1 MKRLVALSA
10 SLILLLSV
18 SPARASSCD
27 YIHNTVDVFEK
38 ERRTMTSWLRLHGVV
53 DDLQKELADAR
64 QVIEVA
70 GVMRGAQQFLA
81 VKLRLRSAVA
91 AEPSV
96 RQLKDRFIV
105 NEGGT
110 LAIQLADSSVINLSA
125 ARKFHGKSIASAD
138 DPRAI
143 ATDAQVLYALD
154 ATAVSAWEQN
164 PATAVLIETT
174 VNKYRL
180 KVAADSG
187 DSVARVIGCIS
198 PDRESGSP

>member
-1 MKRLVALSA
+1 MTRLVALAA
-10 SLILLLSV
+10 SQILLLSAG
-18 SPARASSCD
+18 PAQASTCD
-27 YIHNTVDVFEK
+27 YIHNTVDVFDR

-53 DDLQKELADAR
+53 DDLQKELAGAR

-70 GVMRGAQQFLA
+70 GVRRGAQQFLA

-105 NEGGT
+105 NGGGA
-110 LAIQLADSSVINLSA
+110 LAIQLADSSVINLAA
-125 ARKFHGKSIASAD
+125 AREFHGKSIASID
-138 DPRAI
+138 DPRSI
-143 ATDAQVLYALD
+143 GTDAEVLYELD
-154 ATAVSAWEQN
+154 APAFSALEQN

-174 VNKYRL
+174 ANKYRL
-180 KVAADSG
+180 QVAADSS

-198 PDRESGSP
+198 PDLENGSS